1 MYFLSILKY
10 ENQKGSDGDEDGLTD
25 FQIRLKCDPEY
36 FPEGTDWSTQV
47 YFNCYLCGLET
58 DGFR

>member
-1 MYFLSILKY
+1 MLQYDD
-10 ENQKGSDGDEDGLTD
+10 QKGFDFEDDEVGLID

-36 FPEGTDWSTQV
+36 FPEGSDWSTQV